1 MEIVPPL
8 PNILPGDSTLLLV
21 VVNVVG
27 VLTHCNTI
35 IMHFQCKRVHSLE
48 FLPVAIL
55 VVESPSAS
63 HFIRLGDI
71 TPQLQ

>member
-8 PNILPGDSTLLLV
+8 PNILPGDSALLLV
-21 VVNVVG
+21 VVNVVR

-35 IMHFQCKRVHSLE
+35 VMHFQCRRVHSLE

-55 VVESPSAS
+55 VV
-63 HFIRLGDI
+63 
-71 TPQLQ
+71 